1 MIFSRSIA
9 RLATLSLMAVVG
21 ATVVPQ
27 LVPVAPA
34 NAQSAP
40 ATTTTLERAAFNRI
54 NTYRAQRGLPALV
67 WNETIANQARIHSQ
81 NMAAGRVPFG
91 HNGFAARISAT
102 RIPYSSAAENVA
114 WNMGYADPAQQAAQ
128 GWFKSPGH
136 EQNIRGNFNQSAI
149 GVARNAKGQV
159 YFTQLFIKTR

>member
-9 RLATLSLMAVVG
+9 RLATLSLIAAVGVT
-21 ATVVPQ
+21 AVPP

-40 ATTTTLERAAFNRI
+40 ATTATLERDAFNRI

-67 WNETIANQARIHSQ
+67 WNETIANQARIHSR
-81 NMAAGRVPFG
+81 NMATGAVPFG

-102 RIPYSSAAENVA
+102 RIAYSSAAENVA
-114 WNMGYADPAQQAAQ
+114 WNKGYSNPAQQAAT
-128 GWFKSPGH
+128 GWFNSPGH
-136 EQNIRGNFNQSAI
+136 ERNIRGAFNQSAI
-149 GVARNAKGQV
+149 GVARSADGKV